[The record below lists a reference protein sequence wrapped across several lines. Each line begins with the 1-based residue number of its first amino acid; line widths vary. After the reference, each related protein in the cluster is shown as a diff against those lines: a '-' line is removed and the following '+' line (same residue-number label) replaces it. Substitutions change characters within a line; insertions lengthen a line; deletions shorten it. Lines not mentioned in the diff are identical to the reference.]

1 MLKKRKPALSLLF
14 WLLALGWAAVLFF
27 FSGQN
32 GAESGD
38 LSRRFTE
45 FLLKLF
51 PGLPFSAAQLE
62 PVLRKMAHFGIF
74 AVEGFLLGM
83 AAMSGAR
90 RPLAGAALSAG
101 ICAAVAALNEYH
113 QSFSDGR
120 VCALGDVAID
130 TGGALCGIAFAL
142 AVLALAGKIGRRNV
156 IIS

>member
-1 MLKKRKPALSLLF
+1 MLKKQKSVRILLL
-14 WLLALGWAAVLFF
+14 WLLALGWGALLFF

-32 GAESGD
+32 AADSGD

-45 FLLKLF
+45 FLLRLF
-51 PGLPFSAAQLE
+51 PWLPVSARDLE

-74 AVEGFLLGM
+74 AVEGFLLGLAVM
-83 AAMSGAR
+83 CGAGR
-90 RPLAGAALSAG
+90 RLAGAGLAAG
-101 ICAAVAALNEYH
+101 VCAALAALNEFH

-130 TGGALCGIAFAL
+130 TGGAVCGILLAL
-142 AVLALAGKIGRRNV
+142 AVLAVGDRIARRNV